1 MALLSARVS
10 VSRLLVAAGIAA
22 LWGLMPSA
30 QAGSATADSIWDRKN
45 ALQRAMEAMPAG
57 ATLTR
62 QECQTLEVGLDNIR
76 YRCTVWWS
84 DAPVSPPASQPAPSA
99 TP

>member
-1 MALLSARVS
+1 MVLLSARMRVS
-10 VSRLLVAAGIAA
+10 GLLLAAGITA

-30 QAGSATADSIWDRKN
+30 HAGSSTADSIWDRSN

-57 ATLTR
+57 ATVTK
-62 QECQTLEVGLDNIR
+62 QNCQTLEIGLDNTR
-76 YRCTVWWS
+76 YRCTVWWN
-84 DAPVSPPASQPAPSA
+84 DPPASPPASQPTPST

>member
-1 MALLSARVS
+1 MVLLSDRVR
-10 VSRLLVAAGIAA
+10 VSRLLLTAGIAA
-22 LWGLMPSA
+22 LWCVMPPA

-45 ALQRAMEAMPAG
+45 ALQRAMQAMPAG
-57 ATLTR
+57 ATVTK
-62 QECQTLEVGLDNIR
+62 QNCQTLEIGLDNTR

-84 DAPVSPPASQPAPSA
+84 DAPVSPPASQPTPAA

>member
-30 QAGSATADSIWDRKN
+30 QAGSATADSIWDRSN
-45 ALQRAMEAMPAG
+45 ALQRALQAMPAD
-57 ATLTR
+57 ATVTK
-62 QECQTLEVGLDNIR
+62 QNCQTLEIGLDNIR
-76 YRCTVWWS
+76 YRCTVWWN
-84 DAPVSPPASQPAPSA
+84 DPPASPPASQPTPSA